1 MTNPLLEQ
9 FQSWIKQLETD
20 SDTSFSTQ
28 LAQWQQ
34 WISKFQS
41 EADSLAPQ
49 HADLLQQL
57 TSYSGELVELLADLT
72 RNQARGVPVEELV
85 ERLRCELHQ
94 FNVKHTLEQATLPHQ
109 FFDLLFTQKQT
120 NFALSH
126 EQLEQ
131 MKQSLGQLTHPR
143 FAQLKAFIA
152 SLLDW
157 SRASTNLSD
166 ELDRVSNNAIEEYR
180 QRATDTLDQE
190 ALLELWVECY
200 DRSYTGAFNSSE
212 LQQAQAE
219 MINTLARLKLS
230 WQALV
235 DQFAEQL
242 GLPSRSQVDKLI
254 EEFDQQRRR
263 IRKLELELQALKAT
277 QDSV

>member
-20 SDTSFSTQ
+20 PDASFSTQ

-34 WISKFQS
+34 WISKFYS

-49 HADLLQQL
+49 HGHLVQQL
-57 TSYSGELVELLADLT
+57 TCYSGELVELLANLT
-72 RNQARGVPVEELV
+72 RNQARGAPVEELV
-85 ERLRCELHQ
+85 ERLRSELHQ

-109 FFDLLFTQKQT
+109 FLDLLFTQKQA

-131 MKQSLGQLTHPR
+131 LKQSLNLLTHPR
-143 FAQLKAFIA
+143 VAQLKEFIEA
-152 SLLDW
+152 MLDW
-157 SRASTNLSD
+157 NRASTNLSD

-180 QRATDTLDQE
+180 QRATDSLAQDE
-190 ALLELWVECY
+190 LLNLWVECY
-200 DRSYTGAFNSSE
+200 DQSYADAFNSSE
-212 LQQAQAE
+212 LQTAQAGLV
-219 MINTLARLKLS
+219 NTLARLKLS

-263 IRKLELELQALKAT
+263 IRKLELELQALKAA